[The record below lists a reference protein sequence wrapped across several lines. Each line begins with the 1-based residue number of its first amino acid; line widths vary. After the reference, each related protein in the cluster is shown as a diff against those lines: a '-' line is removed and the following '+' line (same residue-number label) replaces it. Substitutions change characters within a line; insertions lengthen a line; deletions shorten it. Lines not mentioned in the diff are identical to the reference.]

1 MTSRAVRDVGDEM
14 EFGLVESGLRYFNAD
29 SGAAL

>member
-1 MTSRAVRDVGDEM
+1 VRDVGDEM
-14 EFGLVESGLRYFNAD
+14 EFGLVESGLRYFSKE